1 MIKYKILSKYIKSIK
16 FSIPN
21 PNIFYSLVKDISN
34 YKINID
40 IKSNQF
46 KEKLV
51 EVETS
56 LRLKPKNEST
66 EKIDTEIII
75 SAVIELGG
83 DISNKKELEEIILIK
98 VPGEVYPEVRKTFI
112 FLFESSGFKD
122 IKIDKDVDFR
132 KLYKQKFN

>member
-75 SAVIELGG
+75 SAIIELGG

>member
-66 EKIDTEIII
+66 EK
-75 SAVIELGG
+75 
-83 DISNKKELEEIILIK
+83 
-98 VPGEVYPEVRKTFI
+98 
-112 FLFESSGFKD
+112 
-122 IKIDKDVDFR
+122 
-132 KLYKQKFN
+132 

>member
-56 LRLKPKNEST
+56 LKLKPKNEST
-66 EKIDTEIII
+66 EKIDTEIIV

-98 VPGEVYPEVRKTFI
+98 VPGEIYPEVRKTFI